1 MNLKKILEKHEM
13 WLKGEE
19 GRERADL
26 RYTDLS
32 GADLTDVDL
41 RYANLR
47 GTDLRYA
54 NLRYANL
61 SDADLRYAD
70 LRYADLWNANLR
82 YVNLSDADLRN
93 TDLSDTDLSG
103 ANLRNANLRNTN
115 LRNANLRNTN
125 LRNANLEG
133 ADLWNA
139 DLINANLEGADLY
152 NINLR
157 GANLRGADLVNA
169 DLRNADLRGAD
180 LRDVNLR
187 GIKTNI
193 YTIGYSLACPEK
205 GSFIAYKK
213 ANGCIIKLLI
223 LEDSKR
229 SSATTVK
236 CRCDKAKV
244 LDIENIKTGLKVM
257 EVRSNYDSKFI
268 YRVGEIVSVDNFD
281 DDRWNECST
290 GIHFFMNREN
300 AMNY

>member
-32 GADLTDVDL
+32 GTDLTDVDL

-54 NLRYANL
+54 DLRYANL

-139 DLINANLEGADLY
+139 DLINANLSDADL
-152 NINLR
+152 IN
-157 GANLRGADLVNA
+157 ANLSDA
-169 DLRNADLRGAD
+169 DLRKADLRCADLRGVNLGGAD
-180 LRDVNLR
+180 LRGVNLR

-281 DDRWNECST
+281 DDRWNECAP
-290 GIHFFMNREN
+290 GIHFFMNKEN
-300 AMNY
+300 AINY

>member
-1 MNLKKILEKHEM
+1 MKNISQEELKEILQKHEM

-61 SDADLRYAD
+61 SDADLRKAD
-70 LRYADLWNANLR
+70 LRC
-82 YVNLSDADLRN
+82 
-93 TDLSDTDLSG
+93 
-103 ANLRNANLRNTN
+103 
-115 LRNANLRNTN
+115 
-125 LRNANLEG
+125 
-133 ADLWNA
+133 
-139 DLINANLEGADLY
+139 
-152 NINLR
+152 
-157 GANLRGADLVNA
+157 
-169 DLRNADLRGAD
+169 ADLRGVNLGGAD
-180 LRDVNLR
+180 LRGVNLR

>member
-61 SDADLRYAD
+61 SDADLRKAD
-70 LRYADLWNANLR
+70 LRCADLWNANLR

-115 LRNANLRNTN
+115 LRNANL
-125 LRNANLEG
+125 EG

-139 DLINANLEGADLY
+139 DLINANLSDADL
-152 NINLR
+152 I
-157 GANLRGADLVNA
+157 NA
-169 DLRNADLRGAD
+169 DLSDADLRG
-180 LRDVNLR
+180 VNLR

-281 DDRWNECST
+281 DDRWNECAP
-290 GIHFFMNREN
+290 GIHFFMNKES
-300 AMNY
+300 AINY

>member
-32 GADLTDVDL
+32 GADLTGVDL

-61 SDADLRYAD
+61 SDADLRKAD
-70 LRYADLWNANLR
+70 LRC
-82 YVNLSDADLRN
+82 
-93 TDLSDTDLSG
+93 
-103 ANLRNANLRNTN
+103 
-115 LRNANLRNTN
+115 
-125 LRNANLEG
+125 
-133 ADLWNA
+133 
-139 DLINANLEGADLY
+139 
-152 NINLR
+152 
-157 GANLRGADLVNA
+157 
-169 DLRNADLRGAD
+169 ADLRGVNLGGAD
-180 LRDVNLR
+180 LRGVNLR

-281 DDRWNECST
+281 DDRWNEYST

>member
-1 MNLKKILEKHEM
+1 MKNISQEELKEILQKHEM

-47 GTDLRYA
+47 G
-54 NLRYANL
+54 
-61 SDADLRYAD
+61 ADLRG
-70 LRYADLWNANLR
+70 
-82 YVNLSDADLRN
+82 VNLSDADLRKA
-93 TDLSDTDLSG
+93 D
-103 ANLRNANLRNTN
+103 
-115 LRNANLRNTN
+115 LRNTN

-139 DLINANLEGADLY
+139 DLINTNLSDADLINANLSD
-152 NINLR
+152 
-157 GANLRGADLVNA
+157 A
-169 DLRNADLRGAD
+169 DLRKADLRCADLRGVNLGGAD
-180 LRDVNLR
+180 LRGVNLR

-281 DDRWNECST
+281 DDRWNECAP
-290 GIHFFMNREN
+290 GIHFFMNKES
-300 AMNY
+300 AINY